1 MGKNSKILRFNCVNK
16 VRCETWEEFNASIF
30 SDVYRKALHLT
41 DKIIVANHERSSATE
56 LEKFSNGNLVSNII
70 AFLGER
76 GMGKSSAMLSYAFFL
91 KKYDRQKQQI
101 PPEYQFKSEENPK
114 FYVLSKI
121 DASMLSQD
129 ETLFDVV
136 LAHMWEDFERIMQ
149 DEPYGEGAFQRTK
162 RSFADIKD
170 SYTRYYKETEKKEK
184 RNIQSVKEL
193 KNLSK
198 SLKLRENFASLVKEF
213 LRSMIQD
220 ERVPELGC
228 FLVIPIDDLD
238 MVAEKSNDIWEQ
250 LQAFFTVPK
259 IIILTTADLERA
271 KLNKE
276 KQLSEQLTGKLSE
289 NSQTIRGY
297 VEAYFAKALPQN
309 MRIYM
314 PQPQEIKLSL
324 DNRDMASLNEL
335 QTRED
340 DDYVQTVD
348 MIVAKLSGILT
359 HKKIGGILYRNDTLR
374 NIVNSV
380 HEIYT
385 IAEGADVEE
394 EIYDYLRKKIDIN
407 GRNMTDRTDKEHFL
421 AMLSLDMDMY
431 NEYISK
437 KIVKI
442 EPLLMKNAGGDDKEE
457 GYGMTL
463 RALAGL
469 LEQDIFNRTLVQQ
482 IVWFYSVRLGKCLKD
497 NRMERLEE
505 AYIQGNILDSALIQ
519 QLKGNVKDVFDISPV
534 INFSITK
541 KENVLETIEA
551 NMEEFVQMFHIMLF
565 FDVEKILKDLK
576 YEKPVKGSEPKDV
589 GMDQAETKTVEA
601 DPYRVKITFTKV
613 LARTSFDCYFR
624 NMICYSEL
632 FEECFDWFCN
642 LLCEVLN
649 KKCLED
655 GERQALKERVKV
667 SEQLKVTQ
675 WEDWKTDWN
684 VQTLY
689 DLLPVQSVGVMVEA
703 VRRIGVL
710 GEDWKK
716 QDKDFGAIFEDL
728 IHSLVTVFGE
738 AEEYCECEKMKN
750 NELRYSLKLQ
760 ELFEIVNL
768 KGVSSEKMDKMKKGK
783 VAIEDTAT
791 GA

>member
-16 VRCETWEEFNASIF
+16 VRCETWEEFSASIF

-41 DKIIVANHERSSATE
+41 DKIIVANQEQYTATE

-101 PPEYQFKSEENPK
+101 PLEYQFKSEENPK

-220 ERVPELGC
+220 ERVPELGR

-340 DDYVQTVD
+340 DDYIQTVD

-385 IAEGADVEE
+385 IAEGADVGE
-394 EIYDYLRKKIDIN
+394 EIYDYLQKKIDIN
-407 GRNMTDRTDKEHFL
+407 GRNMTNPADKEQFRG
-421 AMLSLDMDMY
+421 MLSLDADMY

-437 KIVKI
+437 SVAKAELIVMTNARGKILEK
-442 EPLLMKNAGGDDKEE
+442 
-457 GYGMTL
+457 GYGMAL
-463 RALAGL
+463 RVLGDF
-469 LEQDIFNRTLVQQ
+469 LEQDIFKRTLVQQ
-482 IVWFYSVRLGKCLKD
+482 IVWFYSVRIGKGLKD
-497 NRMERLEE
+497 NRMDRL
-505 AYIQGNILDSALIQ
+505 ADDYIQDNILDSAIIQ
-519 QLKGNVKDVFDISPV
+519 QLEGNFKDVFDISTV
-534 INFSITK
+534 INFSITR
-541 KENVLETIEA
+541 KESVLKTIEA
-551 NMEEFVQMFHIMLF
+551 NMEEFAQIFRIMLF
-565 FDVEKILKDLK
+565 FNVDQIFGNLK
-576 YEKPVKGSEPKDV
+576 YGKFEGSEPKDV
-589 GMDQAETKTVEA
+589 GVDQAETKPVEA
-601 DPYRVKITFTKV
+601 GPNRVTITCTTV
-613 LARTSFDCYFR
+613 LMRTSFDCYFQ
-624 NMICYSEL
+624 NIICYEKI
-632 FEECFDWFCN
+632 FDDYFDWLCK
-642 LLCEVLN
+642 LLCEALGGAVP
-649 KKCLED
+649 KA
-655 GERQALKERVKV
+655 GEKQALRKRLKGSVQFKV
-667 SEQLKVTQ
+667 NE
-675 WEDWKTDWN
+675 WKKWKNKWKISTIYN
-684 VQTLY
+684 
-689 DLLPVQSVGVMVEA
+689 LLPVQSVGVMVEA

-738 AEEYCECEKMKN
+738 AEEYCECEKLKKK
-750 NELRYSLKLQ
+750 ELRYSRKLQ
-760 ELFEIVNL
+760 ELFEIINL
-768 KGVSSEKMDKMKKGK
+768 KGVSAEKLDKMKKGK
-783 VAIEDTAT
+783 AATEDTET